1 MENNATKGLAI
12 LQATINETFSEDND
26 LTEQEWYKRIGLTEE
41 EREKKFKGWSE
52 EQINQ
57 YFIYQAKRE
66 NLLGLIALNEETKK
80 FSSFL
85 TLLDTIAIEKGI
97 IDGNKD
103 NE

>member
-1 MENNATKGLAI
+1 MENSTQKGLVI

-26 LTEQEWYKRIGLTEE
+26 LTEQEWYQRIGLSEE

-66 NLLGLIALNEETKK
+66 NLLALIALNEETKK

-85 TLLDTIAIEKGI
+85 TLLDTIAVEKGL

>member
-1 MENNATKGLAI
+1 MESNAQKGIAT
-12 LQATINETFSEDND
+12 LQAVINETFSEDND
-26 LTEQEWYKRIGLTEE
+26 LSEQEWYKRIGLSEE

-52 EQINQ
+52 GQINQ
-57 YFIYQAKRE
+57 YFIYQTKRE
-66 NLLGLIALNEETKK
+66 NLLALIALNEETKK

-85 TLLDTIAIEKGI
+85 TLLDSIAVEKGI

>member
-1 MENNATKGLAI
+1 MENSTQKGLAI

-26 LTEQEWYKRIGLTEE
+26 LTEQEWYQRIGLSEE

-66 NLLGLIALNEETKK
+66 NLLSLIALNEETKK
-80 FSSFL
+80 FASFL
-85 TLLDTIAIEKGI
+85 TLLDTIAVEKGL

>member
-1 MENNATKGLAI
+1 MENSTQKGLAI

-26 LTEQEWYKRIGLTEE
+26 LTEQEWYQRIGLSEE

-57 YFIYQAKRE
+57 YFIYQVKRE
-66 NLLGLIALNEETKK
+66 NLLALIALNEETKK
-80 FSSFL
+80 FASFL
-85 TLLDTIAIEKGI
+85 TLLDTIAVEKGL

>member
-1 MENNATKGLAI
+1 MENSTQKGLAI

-26 LTEQEWYKRIGLTEE
+26 LTEQEWYQRIGLSEE

-66 NLLGLIALNEETKK
+66 NLLALIALNEETKK

-85 TLLDTIAIEKGI
+85 TLLDTIAVEKGL

>member
-1 MENNATKGLAI
+1 MENNAQKGLAI

-57 YFIYQAKRE
+57 YFIYQTKRE

-97 IDGNKD
+97 IDGNKG

>member
-1 MENNATKGLAI
+1 MENSTQKGLAI

-26 LTEQEWYKRIGLTEE
+26 LTEQEWYQRIGLSEE
-41 EREKKFKGWSE
+41 DREKKFKGWSE

-66 NLLGLIALNEETKK
+66 NLLALIALNEETKK
-80 FSSFL
+80 FASFL
-85 TLLDTIAIEKGI
+85 TLLDTIAVEKGL